1 MNIQELSAAAA
12 SLIFFSRILTR
23 TMTMDSLLCAVV
35 SHEMFSDIIILET
48 FWQRLINTHDC
59 PENPS
64 AQKGKKPH
72 QAKYFSV

>member
-1 MNIQELSAAAA
+1 
-12 SLIFFSRILTR
+12 
-23 TMTMDSLLCAVV
+23 MTMDSLLCAVV